1 MTDPT
6 DPGPAQP
13 PGAGDGAGHE
23 TTDSGP
29 GARRGFW
36 LVLAGIAALL
46 VPATLIAV
54 ALLGEEDS
62 GPTKLVVE
70 IPAGTGDR
78 IAAGEEVEILPP
90 LVELR
95 VGDQIELRNL
105 DDQVHTVGPLTARP
119 GETLLQVF
127 GQAGR
132 FEGDC
137 TLLPSK
143 KVVISVT

>member
-1 MTDPT
+1 MTDPADPRTLSPGGTAAEGHDT
-6 DPGPAQP
+6 DD
-13 PGAGDGAGHE
+13 AGR
-23 TTDSGP
+23 SS
-29 GARRGFW
+29 RRGIW

-62 GPTKLVVE
+62 GPTKMVVE

-78 IAAGEEVEILPP
+78 IAAGEAVEILPP